1 MIRSINN
8 NWVEVEDI
16 ETGLSGLVPRNF
28 IDYEQEG
35 LAKAKF
41 DFEAS
46 VAGVEVSFKKDEILK
61 LIRKVD
67 NNWFEGMNSKNESG
81 IIPIN
86 YIEILRLPLNLHY
99 DNQFLN
105 IVCKGQSVTP
115 QQSHLYTRSAV
126 STPQSSYFSG
136 SSNLRTA
143 KQVGSQPNL
152 SIEPI
157 IESDS
162 ANSTNQTQPQPPSS
176 FFLRSS
182 SAMCQNKALS
192 QLQQSSTFES
202 KANLA
207 ASAPHLIDD
216 TTTTDKQT
224 TTNLQQQSQQS
235 KLVNT
240 ASTSTNQQNKPL
252 HPPLP
257 IQSDFASTTSI
268 ATSNIS
274 QIPIDN
280 FRNQFYPTQY
290 QPHPRNLSN
299 INNNLNLNKRLPAH
313 NLNSNNAT
321 SNSHLALKKLYRVLY
336 PYKPQQNDELELI
349 AGDIVSVSMHCDDGW
364 YVGFSTLTGSTGT
377 FPGMLFFIN
386 EFLRIIIIDNN
397 LHLLIKLKQN

>member
-1 MIRSINN
+1 MIEN
-8 NWVEVEDI
+8 
-16 ETGLSGLVPRNF
+16 L
-28 IDYEQEG
+28 DYEQEG

-67 NNWFEGMNSKNESG
+67 NNWFEGCNSKNESG

-115 QQSHLYTRSAV
+115 QSHPYTRSAV

-136 SSNLRTA
+136 TNLRTAA
-143 KQVGSQPNL
+143 KQVGSHPNL

-162 ANSTNQTQPQPPSS
+162 ANSTNQQPTQQQPPSS

-192 QLQQSSTFES
+192 QLQQSSIEHSFS
-202 KANLA
+202 QKANLA

-216 TTTTDKQT
+216 TTADKQT
-224 TTNLQQQSQQS
+224 SSNLQQKSQQQP
-235 KLVNT
+235 KQVNT
-240 ASTSTNQQNKPL
+240 TSTSTSTNQQNKPL
-252 HPPLP
+252 LPSHPPLP
-257 IQSDFASTTSI
+257 SIQSDFTSTTSI

-274 QIPIDN
+274 QIPTDN
-280 FRNQFYPTQY
+280 FRNQFYPQY

-299 INNNLNLNKRLPAH
+299 INNHLNLTKRLPPQ
-313 NLNSNNAT
+313 NISNNAT

-336 PYKPQQNDELELI
+336 PYSPHQ
-349 AGDIVSVSMHCDDGW
+349 V
-364 YVGFSTLTGSTGT
+364 
-377 FPGMLFFIN
+377 
-386 EFLRIIIIDNN
+386 
-397 LHLLIKLKQN
+397 KLKKINFPILIN